1 MNRGSAELAPPTP
14 ANAQHALPMS
24 FFSFRRSRTSP
35 AKPAAAAAASESV
48 EVVRRRAR
56 QRLIGAAVLVLIG
69 VIGFPL
75 LFDSQPRPVP
85 VDIAIDIPSRNAVK
99 PGTPIAAVK
108 PAETAHAAKPADPAT
123 SPAPQVP
130 PQASLEGKEEIV
142 GGNPAAAPAAS
153 AVPAP
158 QAAAAAAAVEVAPK
172 APPKAAPK
180 AAAEGQRPQE
190 PKDGKSAASAR
201 VVVQVGAYGD
211 ATKARE
217 VRQKLEKAGFKTYTQ
232 VVDTKDGSRT
242 RVRVGPFASR
252 AEAEQAAA
260 KIKSLDL
267 PASLLAL

>member
-1 MNRGSAELAPPTP
+1 
-14 ANAQHALPMS
+14 MS

-35 AKPAAAAAASESV
+35 AKPAAA
-48 EVVRRRAR
+48 AR

-99 PGTPIAAVK
+99 PGTPIAAAK
-108 PAETAHAAKPADPAT
+108 PTETANAAKPADAAT
-123 SPAPQVP
+123 PPAPQVP

-142 GGNPAAAPAAS
+142 GGNPAAASP
-153 AVPAP
+153 VPAP
-158 QAAAAAAAVEVAPK
+158 VATPAAGAIE
-172 APPKAAPK
+172 AAPK
-180 AAAEGQRPQE
+180 VAAKPAPEAQRPQD
-190 PKDGKSAASAR
+190 PKDAKAAAAR
-201 VVVQVGAYGD
+201 VVVQVGAYAD
-211 ATKARE
+211 TAKARE
-217 VRQKLEKAGFKTYTQ
+217 VRQKLEKAGFKTYAQ

-252 AEAEQAAA
+252 AEAEKAAA